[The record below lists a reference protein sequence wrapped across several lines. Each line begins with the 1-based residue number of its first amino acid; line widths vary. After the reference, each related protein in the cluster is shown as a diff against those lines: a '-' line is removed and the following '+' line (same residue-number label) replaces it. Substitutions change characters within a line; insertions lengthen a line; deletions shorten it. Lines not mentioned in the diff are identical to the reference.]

1 MLNIYSRSPALPTN
15 NLVSPAADG
24 ARILWIDL
32 IDPTE
37 QERLRAAELIG
48 MPLPTR
54 EETSAIEL
62 SSRLRSTQGGL
73 RLNIPSF
80 VRTDGAKG
88 PITPLGFVLT
98 PTLLATVRYAEAR
111 SFDQVAAA
119 ISKPGAPQSA
129 VEVFVELIE
138 SIVGV
143 GADHIESVAENM
155 SKLSRVVFVD
165 RRSHHR
171 LLRDALFDVGAM
183 QLQLSQIRLAVLGLA
198 RIISYLCENAPAWI
212 DASLHGRFTS
222 ALADIGSLKEFEQQL
237 DERLQ
242 FLLDAVLGFINNDQN
257 DIIRVLTIV
266 SVATVPPMI
275 LAGIWG
281 MNFKS
286 IPEYNWE
293 HGYAFAWTMIL
304 LSMVIPLIGFRW
316 KRWL

>member
-1 MLNIYSRSPALPTN
+1 MLNIYSCDAAIPKTSPASTGGD
-15 NLVSPAADG
+15 SAKT
-24 ARILWIDL
+24 IWIDL

-37 QERLRAAELIG
+37 QERDRASELIG

-54 EETSAIEL
+54 DETSAIEL
-62 SSRLRSTQGGL
+62 SSRLRSTKGGL

-80 VRTDGAKG
+80 VRSDGEKG
-88 PITPLGFVLT
+88 PMTPLGFVLT
-98 PTLLATVRYAEAR
+98 PTLLATVRYAETR
-111 SFDQVAAA
+111 SFNEVAASIGQA
-119 ISKPGAPQSA
+119 DAPHNA
-129 VEVFVELIE
+129 VDVFVELIE

-143 GADHIESVAENM
+143 GADHIERVAEDL

-171 LLRDALFDVGAM
+171 LLRAALFEVGAM
-183 QLQLSQIRLAVLGLA
+183 QLQLSQIRLAMLGLS
-198 RIISYLCENAPAWI
+198 RVITYLCENAPAWI

-222 ALADIGSLKEFEQQL
+222 AQADIGSLKEFEQQL

-316 KRWL
+316 KRWI